1 MKKRKETYS
10 QKDLM
15 AGLQLLLQIAGVLI
29 AGGGLGKMLSS
40 FLGGDNS
47 AVRSEAG
54 VAGMLEGVDVN
65 QLLQSVSEAYTSLNE
80 EEQFQMRAVAT
91 WLQNGFQL
99 PAERRAEA

>member
-15 AGLQLLLQIAGVLI
+15 AGLQLLLQIAGALI

-40 FLGGDNS
+40 FFGGDNN

-54 VAGMLEGVDVN
+54 VASMLEGVDVE
-65 QLLQSVSEAYTSLNE
+65 QLLQSISEAYTSLNE
-80 EEQFQMRAVAT
+80 EERFQMRAVVT

-99 PAERRAEA
+99 PAEREA